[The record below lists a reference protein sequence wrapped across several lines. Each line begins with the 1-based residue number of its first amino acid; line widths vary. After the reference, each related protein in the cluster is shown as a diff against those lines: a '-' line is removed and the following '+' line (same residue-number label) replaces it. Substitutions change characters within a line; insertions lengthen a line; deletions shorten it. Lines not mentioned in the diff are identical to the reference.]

1 MKDYTIC
8 FRVTGGVTIRANSQ
22 AEAIKWFRSEEG
34 QKLARKDIEND
45 EFDITFIDEQEAWDE

>member
-22 AEAIKWFRSEEG
+22 AEAIRWFRSEEG
-34 QKLARKDIEND
+34 QKLAREDIEGS
-45 EFDITFIDEQEAWDE
+45 ELDITFIVPDEAWD